1 MTETKNTVG
10 RFETVLYALP
20 ERISKVLD
28 DLPLFIKNS
37 AYEIRL
43 RANRPLCITSDHNF
57 YISENS
63 EASSYIPSR
72 PLIVTNEEIGEV
84 IKRITDSSLYAREE
98 ELREGFLSM
107 ASGNRAGIGGSF
119 VFGKLKEVT
128 SVNIRIAKEVKG
140 CAKELAKES
149 DKGLLIVG
157 AAGSGKTTLLRDLI
171 RILSNEGHRVCAI
184 DTRGELCGRDGTLDV
199 GVNTDI
205 ITGLDK
211 ARGSEI
217 ALRTLNPEYIA
228 FDEVGNGGELTLI
241 RESFYSGVKIL
252 ATAHASDISEIKSR
266 GVTSA
271 LLDGSIG
278 KIALIS
284 GSVGAKLQIITPK
297 EVQNGA

>member
-1 MTETKNTVG
+1 MTEIKKAT

-20 ERISKVLD
+20 DRISEALIR
-28 DLPLFIKNS
+28 LPEFIKNS
-37 AYEIRL
+37 AFEIRL
-43 RANRPLCITSDHNF
+43 RANRPLCITSEHTF

-63 EASSYIPSR
+63 EASSYIPNR
-72 PLIVTNEEIGEV
+72 PLIVTNKEIGEV

-140 CAKELAKES
+140 CAKELVKES

-199 GVNTDI
+199 GVNTDV

-228 FDEVGNGGELTLI
+228 FDEVGNGEELALI

-252 ATAHASDISEIKSR
+252 VTAHASDINEIKSR

-278 KIALIS
+278 KIALINGGV
-284 GSVGAKLQIITPK
+284 GSILKILTPK